1 MTPIVQHITLA
12 GGLCYSCSD
21 YGQKEDIETSAT
33 VDKKKKKKKKGPKQV
48 QKIENTVKATSP
60 QYTKAEITGQST
72 LHENAANRPTPLMRD
87 DRREILKEYI

>member
-1 MTPIVQHITLA
+1 MTPILQYYPCWWALLLLQRLWTERRYRDQ
-12 GGLCYSCSD
+12 CNR
-21 YGQKEDIETSAT
+21 GQKEKE
-33 VDKKKKKKKKGPKQV
+33 KKKGPKQV

-72 LHENAANRPTPLMRD
+72 PHENAANRPTPLMRD